1 MRRHSK
7 RPWHAEHPRASLWWC
22 LCDNR
27 WLVAHY
33 RILAWHAIKHFVVW
47 LDGMSSDDMALA
59 GSRYLDDVEQI
70 HRLVWNMTKLQAAN
84 SHDKLMYSSS
94 SSSKKK
100 EGEDTA
106 RGQYSFRYLLSP
118 RRRDDSSTYVEDVWC
133 VMSPAFF
140 VKLNNIKR
148 RQRTESFPS
157 HHHHDI
163 RWRQQQ
169 A

>member
-1 MRRHSK
+1 
-7 RPWHAEHPRASLWWC
+7 
-22 LCDNR
+22 
-27 WLVAHY
+27 
-33 RILAWHAIKHFVVW
+33 
-47 LDGMSSDDMALA
+47 MSSDDMALA

-118 RRRDDSSTYVEDVWC
+118 PRRRDDSSTYVEDV
-133 VMSPAFF
+133 
-140 VKLNNIKR
+140 
-148 RQRTESFPS
+148 
-157 HHHHDI
+157 
-163 RWRQQQ
+163 
-169 A
+169 